1 MRSSNIMTKT
11 FNDCVILFGGSS
23 EERLVSV
30 ASAQNIA
37 AVIPEA
43 KLWFWTKEGRVH
55 EVEQQELAGHAEA
68 FTKEFQPKSL
78 GLAGT
83 LESALMTLN
92 GKTVIIA
99 LHGTEGEDGTLQKLL
114 ETMKIPF
121 TGTGA
126 LASEKAFNKVL
137 TKDIAREHGASVVGE
152 LIVDDLES
160 GTIKKLEDFLS
171 QNKKIVLKPLA
182 NGSSVGLHIVNGPEE
197 LKKSIHAIKDSGYLP
212 YVCEPFITGR
222 EITVGVR
229 EDSDHK
235 LSPLPCSEVR
245 VIQGR
250 QFDYQGKY
258 LGSGV
263 EELTPAPLTK
273 EESDACQKLALQ
285 IHRAIGCKGY
295 SRTDMILTDKGPVL
309 LEINTLP
316 GLSKAS
322 FIPQQLK
329 VAGISMRDF
338 FLEQINL

>member
-1 MRSSNIMTKT
+1 MRSSDMKRSL
-11 FNDCVILFGGSS
+11 NDCVILFGGSS

-37 AVIPEA
+37 SVIPEA

-55 EVEQQELAGHAEA
+55 EVEPDELAGHKEA

-78 GLAGT
+78 GMAGT
-83 LESALMTLN
+83 LETALTRLQR
-92 GKTVIIA
+92 KILIIA

-114 ETMKIPF
+114 ETLKIPF

-126 LASEKAFNKVL
+126 LASEKAFNKAI
-137 TKDIAREHGASVVGE
+137 TKRIAKENGIAVADEV
-152 LIVDDLES
+152 IVDDFQAS
-160 GTIKKLEDFLS
+160 TIKKLEDLLS
-171 QNKKIVLKPLA
+171 QSRKIVLKPLA
-182 NGSSVGLHIVNGPEE
+182 NGSSVGLHIVSSSPELE
-197 LKKSIHAIKDSGYLP
+197 KAVQSIKDSAYLP

-229 EDSDHK
+229 EDSSHK
-235 LSPLPCSEVR
+235 ISALPCSEVR

-250 QFDYQGKY
+250 NFDYQGKY

-273 EESDACQKLALQ
+273 EESEACQKLALKL
-285 IHRAIGCKGY
+285 HVAIGCHGY

-316 GLSKAS
+316 GMSKAS

-329 VAGISMRDF
+329 VAGISLRDF